1 MEERGENT
9 TMLVGTV
16 AERYQI
22 GKDWHTPRCF
32 SEECANVLESA
43 ACGNTENGSVEGVE
57 MRRVA
62 ALREFGWT
70 SNSFEVRERGGRDAS
85 SRGSIA

>member
-1 MEERGENT
+1 
-9 TMLVGTV
+9 
-16 AERYQI
+16 
-22 GKDWHTPRCF
+22 
-32 SEECANVLESA
+32 LESA